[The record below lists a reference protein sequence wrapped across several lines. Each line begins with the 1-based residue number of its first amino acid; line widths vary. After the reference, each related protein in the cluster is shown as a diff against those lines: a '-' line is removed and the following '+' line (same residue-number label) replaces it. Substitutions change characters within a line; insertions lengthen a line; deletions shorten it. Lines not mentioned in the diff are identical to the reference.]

1 LPIGVAI
8 AGANT
13 HDQKLFHETLASI
26 PITRPRPTRRH
37 RHHLCC
43 DLGYDCE
50 MLRQDARWC
59 GYIPHIN
66 SWRDERDK
74 RRIGRQRA
82 RRWVVERTASWLNR
96 YRRILIRW
104 EKKADNYLGLL
115 HLVFALTLW
124 RNC

>member
-1 LPIGVAI
+1 MPIGVAI
-8 AGANT
+8 DGANT

-26 PITRPRPTRRH
+26 PIRRPKPRGRH

-43 DLGYDCE
+43 DLGYDCQQ
-50 MLRQDARWC
+50 LRSDALWC
-59 GYIPHIN
+59 GYTPHIR
-66 SWRDERDK
+66 SRHDERQE
-74 RRIGRQRA
+74 RRSRRKRA
-82 RRWVVERTASWLNR
+82 RRWVVERIASWLNR
-96 YRRILIRW
+96 YRRLLVRW